1 MSYWHLAAACC
12 FPNLNPE
19 RRLREQEIF
28 AEAREAAQRR
38 GDAASPRRGRLDA
51 PPLTAGA
58 TKK

>member
-19 RRLREQEIF
+19 RRIREQEIF
-28 AEAREAAQRR
+28 AEARDAAQRR
-38 GDAASPRRGRLDA
+38 DDVIPPRRGRWEA
-51 PPLTAGA
+51 RPLTAGA